1 MPVTTLAL
9 DLERTL
15 VNNAL
20 SGRPRPGL
28 YEFLE
33 FCCER
38 FSRLVLFT
46 TVEGSDAREVLEF
59 LEEQHEIPSQFLDR
73 LEYID
78 WSGDYKDLYFIPNCQ
93 LEEVYLIDD
102 DEGWIRPDQRERW
115 IFIQGWEGGP
125 DNEFARVRELLNR

>member
-15 VNNAL
+15 VDNAL
-20 SGRPRPGL
+20 SGQPRPGL

-59 LEEQHEIPSQFLDR
+59 LEGEGAVPSQFLDR

-78 WSGDYKDLYFIPNCQ
+78 WSGEYKDLHFIPDCN
-93 LEEVYLIDD
+93 LEEVLLVDD
-102 DEGWIRPDQRERW
+102 DEGWIRPDQKERW
-115 IFIQGWEGGP
+115 LFIQGWEGGP
-125 DNEFARVRELLNR
+125 DTELARVQALLST